1 MESSKLKEVKDKMLK
16 EYLSSQL
23 LYVEFTSYIENKIK
37 NILIENGIKY
47 QSLTTKII

>member
-1 MESSKLKEVKDKMLK
+1 MENLKAKETKDKMLK

-37 NILIENGIKY
+37 NIVFINFPIL
-47 QSLTTKII
+47 